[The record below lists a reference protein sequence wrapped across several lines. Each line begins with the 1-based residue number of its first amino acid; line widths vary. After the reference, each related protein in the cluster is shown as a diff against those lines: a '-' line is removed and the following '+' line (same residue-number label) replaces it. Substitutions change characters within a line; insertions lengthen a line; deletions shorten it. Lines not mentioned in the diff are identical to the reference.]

1 MSRHRSAPARV
12 HWVIDGDSLEV
23 AMGREIFEVRLF
35 GIDAPELAQ
44 PYGPESGDALR
55 RMLGRQ
61 TFWLEEQDV
70 DQYGRIVALLYHR
83 DRNCRSSVNLRM
95 VREGYAYAFTRY
107 GGAELGFHQAEAD
120 ARQGRRGVWR
130 ESRRGGERPWDY
142 RRYNRQMAARRGGP
156 CGLIAVG
163 LAALV
168 VIIVLVGTW
177 LGG

>member
-1 MSRHRSAPARV
+1 MRHHRTLARV
-12 HWVIDGDSLEV
+12 HRVSDGDSLEV
-23 AMGREIFEVRLF
+23 AMGREIYRVRLF

-44 PYGPESGDALR
+44 PHGPESADALR

-83 DRNCRSSVNLRM
+83 DRNRRNSVNLRL

-120 ARQGRRGVWR
+120 ARRGRRGVWR
-130 ESRRGGERPWDY
+130 DSPRGGERPWDY
-142 RRYNRQMAARRGGP
+142 RRNNRRADVRQGSP
-156 CGLIAVG
+156 CGLLAVG
-163 LAALV
+163 LAALL
-168 VIIVLVGTW
+168 VIIIGLAVW